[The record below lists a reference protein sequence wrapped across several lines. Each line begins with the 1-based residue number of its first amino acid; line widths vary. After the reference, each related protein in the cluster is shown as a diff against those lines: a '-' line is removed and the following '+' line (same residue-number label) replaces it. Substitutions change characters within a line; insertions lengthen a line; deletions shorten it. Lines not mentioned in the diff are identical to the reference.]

1 MIKSIRI
8 AHILQKYGYWIK
20 YQQKEDDEVSPFYD
34 DDSTENILREIT
46 QNLSRQVTEEIDSSD
61 LPRKEEKTE
70 RASAAGRKKKLSTG
84 KKIAIALASIVV
96 LLAAGVFIAGNYFL
110 DRINYVDKPKED
122 VPVTESTD
130 LTDYDNDAIK
140 PADANVIN
148 ILLIGVEAIEDSGNG
163 RSDSMMIATINQDEK
178 AIKLASLMRDCYVE
192 IPGHG
197 QDRLN
202 SAFSHGGA
210 DLLAATI
217 EQNFDVHLD
226 GCAEVDFEAFES
238 IVDELGGVEI
248 ELTDKEASYLRSTN
262 YISNP
267 KYRTVTEGVNL
278 MNGNQALGYARVRKV
293 PGISGEHDDFARTNR
308 QRIVL
313 NAIFE
318 KYKKQNLIQL
328 VTTANNILPY
338 ITTNLTKTEILS
350 YIAAVAG
357 IGSME
362 LETFRVPMDNAYT
375 GAKINGQSVLSINF
389 EKNNVALREFIYGV
403 SGVVEEDDLGTQ
415 TASPEN
421 SAQ

>member
-1 MIKSIRI
+1 M
-8 AHILQKYGYWIK
+8 GYRIK
-20 YQQKEDDEVSPFYD
+20 YQQKEDDEVSPFYN
-34 DDSTENILREIT
+34 DDSTENILKEIT
-46 QNLSRQVTEEIDSSD
+46 QNLSKQVTEEIASPD
-61 LPRKEEKTE
+61 LFREEEKTE
-70 RASAAGRKKKLSTG
+70 RAKGTPAAGRKKKMSRG
-84 KKIAIALASIVV
+84 KKAAIVLASILLV
-96 LLAAGVFIAGNYFL
+96 LVAGVFIVGNYFL
-110 DRINYVDKPKED
+110 DRINYVEKPKED

-148 ILLIGVEAIEDSGNG
+148 ILLIGIEAIKDSGNG

-202 SAFSHGGA
+202 SAFSLGGA
-210 DLLAATI
+210 DLLATTI

-226 GCAEVDFEAFES
+226 GYAKVDFEAFES

-248 ELTDKEASYLRSTN
+248 ELTDKEASYLRRTN

-328 VTTANNILPY
+328 VTVANNILPY
-338 ITTNLTKTEILS
+338 ITTNLNKTEILS

-357 IGSME
+357 IGSTE
-362 LETFRVPMDNAYT
+362 LETFRIPMDNAYT
-375 GAKINGQSVLSINF
+375 GAKINGSSVLSINF
-389 EKNNVALREFIYGV
+389 EKNNAALREFIYGV
-403 SGVVEEDDLGTQ
+403 SGAAQGDSLETPAAGL
-415 TASPEN
+415 EN
-421 SAQ
+421 GVQ

>member
-1 MIKSIRI
+1 M
-8 AHILQKYGYWIK
+8 GYRIK

-70 RASAAGRKKKLSTG
+70 RAGGASAAGRKKKLSTG

-110 DRINYVDKPKED
+110 DRINYVNKPKED

-210 DLLAATI
+210 DLLATTI

-226 GCAEVDFEAFES
+226 GYAEVDFEAFES

-267 KYRTVTEGVNL
+267 KYRTVTEGVNR

-389 EKNNVALREFIYGV
+389 EKNNAALREFIYGV
-403 SGVVEEDDLGTQ
+403 SGVVEGDDLGTQ

-421 SAQ
+421 GAQ